1 MLLYLL
7 VGATFLSLFLL
18 IRDLRASPPLGR
30 ATPPSG
36 VPDVPYAD
44 YIYMSSRTWGVSSAL
59 VKAIIRQESNFNPN
73 VISSKKCY
81 GLMQISLALCEDYG
95 YVKEWQHPT
104 DYEISRIMEPQN
116 NINIGTRFLSF
127 LLGKYNFDTAV
138 QMYNVGVDGYLNH
151 GYRAT
156 DYLADVKGFYNDYK

>member
-1 MLLYLL
+1 MLYFL
-7 VGATFLSLFLL
+7 VGATFLGLFLL
-18 IRDLRASPPLGR
+18 IKDLRASPPLGR
-30 ATPPSG
+30 ATPASG
-36 VPDVPYAD
+36 APDVPYAD

-59 VKAIIRQESNFNPN
+59 VKAVIRQESNFNPN

-104 DYEISRIMEPQN
+104 DYEISRIMEPQM

-138 QMYNVGVDGYLNH
+138 QMYNVGIDGYLNH

-156 DYLADVKGFYNDYK
+156 DYLAKVKGFYNDYK